1 MACAK
6 SRGRLR
12 SRSAD
17 DGVVQSELAGDRDAA
32 TVASMIWQKIQSLFA
47 GTARMEEL
55 FREEWTTLLVANVP
69 LYSRLPDD
77 LKYRLHERIGRFI
90 AATRFEGCNGLE
102 LTEGMILTVAA
113 QACLLVLHREGKP
126 YPDLTTVYLYPT
138 TFSSVLR
145 QQDASGVVT
154 EGEVHRLGESW
165 GTGTVVL
172 AWDSVAQGARN
183 TEDAQNVTFHEFAHQ
198 LDHENGDT
206 DGAPTLSS
214 REAYRSWARV
224 FGANYA
230 EIRERVEAG
239 KPGLMDPY
247 GATQPAEF
255 FAVATET
262 FFEKPRQLCRKY
274 PDLYEELK
282 GFYGVDPQEW
292 LGQSQE

>member
-1 MACAK
+1 
-6 SRGRLR
+6 
-12 SRSAD
+12 
-17 DGVVQSELAGDRDAA
+17 
-32 TVASMIWQKIQSLFA
+32 MIWQTIRSLFA
-47 GTARMEEL
+47 GTERVEEL
-55 FREEWTTLLVANVP
+55 FREEWTDLLVANVP
-69 LYSRLPDD
+69 LYSRLPED
-77 LKYRLHERIGRFI
+77 LRSRLHERIARFI
-90 AATRFEGCNGLE
+90 EDTRFEGCNGLE

-126 YPDLTTVYLYPT
+126 YPDLNTVYLYPT
-138 TFSSVLR
+138 TFSSVLK

-172 AWDSVAQGARN
+172 AWDSVKQGARN
-183 TEDAQNVTFHEFAHQ
+183 TDDAQNVTFHEFAHQ
-198 LDHENGDT
+198 LDHEDGDT
-206 DGAPTLSS
+206 DGAPALAS

-224 FGANYA
+224 FTANYA

-239 KPGLMDPY
+239 KPSLMDPY

-262 FFEKPRQLCRKY
+262 FFEKPRQLSRKY

-292 LGQSQE
+292 IE